1 MINIILVLFII
12 VVFAFALRNSI
23 KHFKG
28 EGSCCGGG
36 GGTLV
41 EKTQLE
47 NPVVEKKTVFTEG
60 MKCSECAKKLWNSL
74 NKIEELSVKKVNF
87 KNGTAV
93 FEASRNISEEEI
105 KSAVE
110 NAGYK
115 FIKTI
120 PQ

>member
-1 MINIILVLFII
+1 MINVILVLFII
-12 VVFAFALRNSI
+12 VIFVFALKNSI

-28 EGSCCGGG
+28 ESSCCGGG
-36 GGTLV
+36 SGTLV
-41 EKTQLE
+41 EKKHLA
-47 NPVVEKKTVFTEG
+47 NPVVEKKTVFTAG

-93 FEASRNISEEEI
+93 LEASRNISDEEI

-120 PQ
+120 P

>member
-41 EKTQLE
+41 EKKQLE
-47 NPVVEKKTVFTEG
+47 NPVVEKKTVFT
-60 MKCSECAKKLWNSL
+60 
-74 NKIEELSVKKVNF
+74 
-87 KNGTAV
+87 
-93 FEASRNISEEEI
+93 
-105 KSAVE
+105 
-110 NAGYK
+110 
-115 FIKTI
+115 
-120 PQ
+120 

>member
-1 MINIILVLFII
+1 
-12 VVFAFALRNSI
+12 
-23 KHFKG
+23 
-28 EGSCCGGG
+28 G

-41 EKTQLE
+41 EKKQLT
-47 NPVVEKKTVFTEG
+47 NPVVEKRVILTAG

-87 KNGTAV
+87 KNGTVV
-93 FEASRNISEEEI
+93 FEASRNISDEEI
-105 KSAVE
+105 KSTVE

-120 PQ
+120 P

>member
-41 EKTQLE
+41 EKKQLE
-47 NPVVEKKTVFTEG
+47 NPVVEKK
-60 MKCSECAKKLWNSL
+60 NSL
-74 NKIEELSVKKVNF
+74 HRRNEMFRVRKKTMEL
-87 KNGTAV
+87 A
-93 FEASRNISEEEI
+93 E
-105 KSAVE
+105 
-110 NAGYK
+110 
-115 FIKTI
+115 
-120 PQ
+120 

>member
-1 MINIILVLFII
+1 MINVILVLFII
-12 VVFAFALRNSI
+12 VIFAFALRNSI

-28 EGSCCGGG
+28 EGSCCGGDN
-36 GGTLV
+36 GTLV
-41 EKTQLE
+41 EKKQLE
-47 NPVVEKKTVFTEG
+47 NPVVEKKIVFTEG

-93 FEASRNISEEEI
+93 FEASRNISAEEI

-120 PQ
+120 P

>member
-41 EKTQLE
+41 EKKQLE
-47 NPVVEKKTVFTEG
+47 NPVVEKKQ
-60 MKCSECAKKLWNSL
+60 SS
-74 NKIEELSVKKVNF
+74 
-87 KNGTAV
+87 
-93 FEASRNISEEEI
+93 
-105 KSAVE
+105 
-110 NAGYK
+110 
-115 FIKTI
+115 
-120 PQ
+120 

>member
-1 MINIILVLFII
+1 MINVILVLFII
-12 VVFAFALRNSI
+12 VIFAFALRNSI

-28 EGSCCGGG
+28 EGSCCGGHS
-36 GGTLV
+36 GTL
-41 EKTQLE
+41 
-47 NPVVEKKTVFTEG
+47 VEKKTVFTAG

-93 FEASRNISEEEI
+93 LEASRNISDEEI

-120 PQ
+120 P

>member
-1 MINIILVLFII
+1 
-12 VVFAFALRNSI
+12 
-23 KHFKG
+23 
-28 EGSCCGGG
+28 
-36 GGTLV
+36 
-41 EKTQLE
+41 
-47 NPVVEKKTVFTEG
+47 

-93 FEASRNISEEEI
+93 LEASRNISDEEI

-115 FIKTI
+115 FIKKLFHNKKEI
-120 PQ
+120 SFLDFVCKQWRFEWKNFLFQE

>member
-1 MINIILVLFII
+1 MGNLIIGAILI
-12 VVFAFALRNSI
+12 VIVALGISSSV

-41 EKTQLE
+41 EKKQLE